1 MTRKLDRLGDG
12 TLTDEETGLSPA
24 PPGIERSGHA
34 LRLMDQIIQSSPI
47 GVAVIDHDGVFRSVN
62 PSFCQI
68 LGYRQEELLGRRFT
82 LLLPQPEHNRV
93 IALHRD
99 FLDRGTDMDGERVV
113 LRRDGSMLNVIAHSV
128 RVPGDE
134 GRWRRLVYVVDI
146 TERRRMEA
154 ALQASQRF
162 TRSVLDGLAA
172 HVCVIDDNGAIVTVN
187 RAWLDFAAANGGLL
201 SSLQEGA
208 NYLRVCEVAAC
219 ASSADAAVAAQ
230 FLALLR
236 EVVAGHRQHFQLEY
250 PCHSPE
256 ENRWF
261 MVRVSRIEASE
272 PPRYVVAHDNVT
284 ALKQAQE
291 ALRQQATTDE
301 LTGVANRRSFMEA
314 LGIEFE
320 RLRRHPTLQCS
331 VLAIDLD
338 HFKDVNDTWGHAAGD
353 AVLRR
358 VAQVVNEHTRLGDVL
373 GRTGGEEFT
382 VLLPDTTV
390 DEAEALAERLRL
402 QVSLDPLQ
410 FTAGATRV
418 TLSVG
423 IAVLT
428 ASDAHAEAALVRAD
442 LALYAAKEAGRNA
455 VRRWQAPG

>member
-1 MTRKLDRLGDG
+1 
-12 TLTDEETGLSPA
+12 
-24 PPGIERSGHA
+24 
-34 LRLMDQIIQSSPI
+34 
-47 GVAVIDHDGVFRSVN
+47 
-62 PSFCQI
+62 
-68 LGYRQEELLGRRFT
+68 
-82 LLLPQPEHNRV
+82 
-93 IALHRD
+93 
-99 FLDRGTDMDGERVV
+99 
-113 LRRDGSMLNVIAHSV
+113 
-128 RVPGDE
+128 
-134 GRWRRLVYVVDI
+134 
-146 TERRRMEA
+146 
-154 ALQASQRF
+154 
-162 TRSVLDGLAA
+162 
-172 HVCVIDDNGAIVTVN
+172 
-187 RAWLDFAAANGGLL
+187 
-201 SSLQEGA
+201 
-208 NYLRVCEVAAC
+208 
-219 ASSADAAVAAQ
+219 
-230 FLALLR
+230 
-236 EVVAGHRQHFQLEY
+236 
-250 PCHSPE
+250 
-256 ENRWF
+256 
-261 MVRVSRIEASE
+261 
-272 PPRYVVAHDNVT
+272 
-284 ALKQAQE
+284 
-291 ALRQQATTDE
+291 
-301 LTGVANRRSFMEA
+301 
-314 LGIEFE
+314 
-320 RLRRHPTLQCS
+320 

>member
-1 MTRKLDRLGDG
+1 
-12 TLTDEETGLSPA
+12 
-24 PPGIERSGHA
+24 
-34 LRLMDQIIQSSPI
+34 
-47 GVAVIDHDGVFRSVN
+47 
-62 PSFCQI
+62 
-68 LGYRQEELLGRRFT
+68 
-82 LLLPQPEHNRV
+82 
-93 IALHRD
+93 
-99 FLDRGTDMDGERVV
+99 
-113 LRRDGSMLNVIAHSV
+113 
-128 RVPGDE
+128 
-134 GRWRRLVYVVDI
+134 VVDI
-146 TERRRMEA
+146 TERRRMES

-162 TRSVLDGLAA
+162 TRSVLDGLGA
-172 HVCVIDDNGAIVTVN
+172 HVCVIEENGVIVTVN

-208 NYLRVCEVAAC
+208 NYLKVCEVAAC
-219 ASSADAAVAAQ
+219 AGSADAAVAAQ

-236 EVVAGHRQHFQLEY
+236 EVIAGHRQHFQLEY

-256 ENRWF
+256 EHRWF

-353 AVLRR
+353 AVLRH
-358 VAQVVNEHTRLGDVL
+358 VAQMVNGHTRLGDVL

-402 QVSLDPLQ
+402 QVSMDPLQ
-410 FTAGATRV
+410 FTGGAISV
-418 TLSVG
+418 TLSIG

-428 ASDAHAEAALVRAD
+428 ASDAHADAALARAD
-442 LALYAAKEAGRNA
+442 RALYDAKAVGRNT